1 MYRSRPKGNLD
12 DEVLHFLSSM
22 QNDTRLLVYD
32 VLGSQAHSIMLYE
45 TGQLTGHDL
54 GRILAALESAR
65 KDSSHLETEGFEDI
79 HEALE
84 AFVIKKAG
92 MESGGKMH
100 TARSRNDQVALDI
113 RMNLRDDIN
122 NICAAIADLVEG
134 LIEKAE
140 DNLDASMPMYTHL
153 QQGQIGT
160 FSHFLLAYAYSLMR
174 DLERLYLCYQRINQS
189 PLGACAIGGTSIP
202 IDRKR
207 TAVLL
212 GFDSVVVN
220 SIDAT
225 SSRDTILEYAANLS
239 IMASS
244 LSRISED
251 LIIWSTTE
259 FGFVELS
266 DRFCST
272 SSAMPQKKNP
282 DPLELCRAKSAIV
295 TSHVTGLLGIVK
307 ALPSGY
313 SRDLQEMKP
322 ALFAATEISLSMLK
336 IINGVVRTLQ
346 VNKEKMRAAAGASY
360 AIALDI
366 AEQLVMEH
374 KVPFRIAHRIVG
386 SLVSKASSKGI
397 TLGDLGSDE
406 IALVLRTEKLKLDS
420 KAVRSMLRMTPE
432 RSIQLRKSYG
442 SPNPSEQQQMIKT
455 LAQNVRNYKHGVQ
468 KRIRLV
474 QGAYENLA
482 NEVAK
487 HMKS

>member
-1 MYRSRPKGNLD
+1 MFERPRKVAWLIEQTEEEKSAARATVKSAGESLVLGLD
-12 DEVLHFLSSM
+12 ELEPSGDAAQGAQAER
-22 QNDTRLLVYD
+22 DLLYELREFTQFRKDFSVQVATAFYD

-153 QQGQIGT
+153 QQGQIGA

-307 ALPSGY
+307 ALPSG
-313 SRDLQEMKP
+313 
-322 ALFAATEISLSMLK
+322 
-336 IINGVVRTLQ
+336 
-346 VNKEKMRAAAGASY
+346 
-360 AIALDI
+360 
-366 AEQLVMEH
+366 
-374 KVPFRIAHRIVG
+374 
-386 SLVSKASSKGI
+386 
-397 TLGDLGSDE
+397 
-406 IALVLRTEKLKLDS
+406 
-420 KAVRSMLRMTPE
+420 
-432 RSIQLRKSYG
+432 
-442 SPNPSEQQQMIKT
+442 
-455 LAQNVRNYKHGVQ
+455 
-468 KRIRLV
+468 
-474 QGAYENLA
+474 
-482 NEVAK
+482 
-487 HMKS
+487 

>member
-12 DEVLHFLSSM
+12 DEVLHFLSSI
-22 QNDTRLLVYD
+22 QHDAQLLVYD
-32 VLGSQAHSIMLYE
+32 ILGSQAHSIMLYE
-45 TGQLTGHDL
+45 AGHLTGQEL
-54 GRILAALESAR
+54 GKILAALEIAR
-65 KDSSHLETEGFEDI
+65 KDSSHLETEGYEDI

-122 NICAAIADLVEG
+122 NVCAAIADLVEG

-140 DNLDASMPMYTHL
+140 DNLDATMPMYTHL

-225 SSRDTILEYAANLS
+225 SSRDTLLEYAANLS

-251 LIIWSTTE
+251 FIIWSTTE

-266 DRFCST
+266 DKFCST

-295 TSHVTGLLGIVK
+295 TSQVAGLLGIVK

-322 ALFAATEISLSMLK
+322 ALFAMTEISLSMLK

-346 VNKEKMRAAAGASY
+346 VNKEKMRAAAGSSY

-366 AEQLVMEH
+366 AERLVMEH

-386 SLVSKASSKGI
+386 GLVSKASNKGI
-397 TLGDLGSDE
+397 TLGELGTNE
-406 IALVLRTEKLKLDS
+406 IAMVLRTEKLKLDS
-420 KAVRSMLRMTPE
+420 KAVRSMLNMTPE

-442 SPNPSEQQQMIKT
+442 SPNPSEQQQMIRT
-455 LAQNVRNYKHGVQ
+455 LTQNVRNYKQGVQ

-474 QGAYENLA
+474 HGAYENLA
-482 NEVAK
+482 NEVGK
-487 HMKS
+487 RLKS

>member
-32 VLGSQAHSIMLYE
+32 ILGSQAHSIMLYE
-45 TGQLTGHDL
+45 TGQLTSHDL

-225 SSRDTILEYAANLS
+225 SSRDTILEYAA
-239 IMASS
+239 
-244 LSRISED
+244 
-251 LIIWSTTE
+251 
-259 FGFVELS
+259 
-266 DRFCST
+266 
-272 SSAMPQKKNP
+272 
-282 DPLELCRAKSAIV
+282 
-295 TSHVTGLLGIVK
+295 
-307 ALPSGY
+307 
-313 SRDLQEMKP
+313 
-322 ALFAATEISLSMLK
+322 
-336 IINGVVRTLQ
+336 
-346 VNKEKMRAAAGASY
+346 
-360 AIALDI
+360 
-366 AEQLVMEH
+366 
-374 KVPFRIAHRIVG
+374 
-386 SLVSKASSKGI
+386 
-397 TLGDLGSDE
+397 
-406 IALVLRTEKLKLDS
+406 
-420 KAVRSMLRMTPE
+420 
-432 RSIQLRKSYG
+432 
-442 SPNPSEQQQMIKT
+442 
-455 LAQNVRNYKHGVQ
+455 
-468 KRIRLV
+468 
-474 QGAYENLA
+474 
-482 NEVAK
+482 
-487 HMKS
+487 